1 MKKLII
7 PFLATA
13 LVFSAC
19 NAKSDKTNTGQDTET
34 ATETRSDTAKQSESV
49 SPTEFSMK
57 EIVTNYLKLKNA
69 LTKDDTKT
77 AVEAG
82 KGIVANLEGLNANN
96 LPADQ
101 KRILL
106 DIADDAKEHAEHIGD
121 NAGKLEHQR
130 EHFAILSK
138 DVNDL
143 LKTFPAGQ
151 KLYQDFCPMY
161 NDGKGAIWLSE
172 TKEIKNPYY
181 GSKMLTCG
189 SVKKEL

>member
-1 MKKLII
+1 MKNLII
-7 PFLATA
+7 SFLATA

-19 NAKSDKTNTGQDTET
+19 NAKSDKANTGQDTV
-34 ATETRSDTAKQSESV
+34 ATRETRSDTAKQTESV
-49 SPTEFSMK
+49 SPAEFSIK
-57 EIVTNYLKLKNA
+57 EILNNYLKLKNA

-77 AVEAG
+77 AAEAARA
-82 KGIVANLEGLNANN
+82 IVHDLNEMDPNS
-96 LPADQ
+96 LPPDQ
-101 KRILL
+101 KQSFL
-106 DIADDAKEHAEHIGD
+106 DIAGDATEHAEHIRD
-121 NAGKLEHQR
+121 NASNIEHQR

>member
-1 MKKLII
+1 M
-7 PFLATA
+7 A
-13 LVFSAC
+13 LLFSAC
-19 NAKSDKTNTGQDTET
+19 NSKSDKTNTEKDSAIVTKP
-34 ATETRSDTAKQSESV
+34 DTAKQTSPV
-49 SPTEFSMK
+49 STTEFSIK
-57 EIVTNYLKLKNA
+57 GLVNNYLKLKNA
-69 LTKDDTKT
+69 LTKDDGKT
-77 AVEAG
+77 AAEAG
-82 KGIVANLEGLNANN
+82 KAIVADLEGLNANN

-101 KRILL
+101 KQNFL
-106 DIADDAKEHAEHIGD
+106 DIAGDAKEHAEHIGD

-143 LKTFPAGQ
+143 LNTFPAGQ

-161 NDGKGAIWLSE
+161 NDGKGAIWISE
-172 TKEIKNPYY
+172 TKEVKNPYY